1 MIDKKE
7 RLKIKIE
14 NIEKERRK
22 MIDKKERLKSKPEN
36 IEKEI
41 TIRTTRERQKK

>member
-1 MIDKKE
+1 
-7 RLKIKIE
+7 
-14 NIEKERRK
+14 

>member
-1 MIDKKE
+1 
-7 RLKIKIE
+7 
-14 NIEKERRK
+14 
-22 MIDKKERLKSKPEN
+22 MIDKKERLKSMPEN